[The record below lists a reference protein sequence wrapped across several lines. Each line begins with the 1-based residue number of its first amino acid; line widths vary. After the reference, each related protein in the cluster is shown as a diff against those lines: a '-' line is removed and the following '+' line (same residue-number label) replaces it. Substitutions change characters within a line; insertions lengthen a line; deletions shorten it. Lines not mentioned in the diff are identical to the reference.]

1 MDRIRIVGGSKLNG
15 TIPIFGREECRTAF
29 DDRGVADGGDL

>member
-15 TIPIFGREECRTAF
+15 TIADFRRKECRAAP
-29 DDRGVADGGDL
+29 DDRGAC